1 MTILSTMRQFVP
13 VYLQNIN
20 ICLSHV
26 PTPRGRREKEAGRV
40 CGGMAPPLY
49 AGSGR
54 VCVCA
59 CVYALKVARVDGLA
73 GGGCSCVLVDGL
85 RLCGHVFNLYV
96 WGGCVG
102 VMLSMCLCGVWM
114 VCVCGCVYVRPWWW
128 CCCVGGKTNRK
139 TNRKSCQ
146 KQIG

>member
-1 MTILSTMRQFVP
+1 MRQFVP

-49 AGSGR
+49 VGSGR

-59 CVYALKVARVDGLA
+59 CVYALKVARVDGW
-73 GGGCSCVLVDGL
+73 
-85 RLCGHVFNLYV
+85 HV
-96 WGGCVG
+96 VG
-102 VMLSMCLCGVWM
+102 VRVYWWTVCDCVAMYSICMRGVVAFVCMCAVCGWFA
-114 VCVCGCVYVRPWWW
+114 CGCVYVRA
-128 CCCVGGKTNRK
+128 CGVGGGVWVGKRLK
-139 TNRKSCQ
+139 
-146 KQIG
+146 